1 MIKYSASLLL
11 IILFFHST
19 ILFSQGLPLK
29 LYWAG
34 KTDSAL
40 LLAKKTIEKK
50 EAFTKKEL
58 AHAYDFMAEYSL
70 AINDF
75 TKNLNYLHLL
85 FATNK
90 NTSLDSALY
99 YARLAHYTIL
109 YFMGDSTYYYC
120 TKAIVVF
127 KGVCKKKQDS
137 TQLSR
142 YYSYLGNAARNSKY
156 VNAHLIDS
164 AIAYSNNTFL
174 KAFHYRRYATFLT
187 DLIHDISEEKWKDK
201 KVLANYKKCI
211 SYLAVAEK
219 LATKIY
225 PTKKSV
231 LHATIYR
238 IWLLAELY
246 RGHDRESI
254 TWAEKAKN
262 ALEYV
267 IQYPANYEYSG
278 ICSWQAAVYINLF
291 DKTDSIKFIYA
302 AEKILLQSIPVWE
315 KYLETIK
322 VNNIKSMNDEYS
334 INPYQKLIIIYFQL
348 YKATNN
354 KQYIA
359 RCYGLIEFIKNKRTE
374 KNADCDFSI
383 AHNSKKLDSISKI
396 CQKKNCAA
404 INYFA
409 TSGPDILLAIVSLP
423 DTTLLIE
430 CSKKKYIKMI
440 KNVDLINDI
449 NSYVLKNEIKSFKKQ
464 AFEFY
469 DLFFA
474 KIDTVLQKNKITD
487 VVVLP
492 DMGWSGLNFDFLQTD
507 SCTQN
512 AVFQSALIRKYK
524 FTYTTSAQ
532 NLMQSFG
539 NVLTYKQLNVLMP
552 QYNSNFYSQLHSSDK
567 LIDKLCGIFNI
578 TKINSD
584 NVSPFFEKNKLN
596 QFIGHAK
603 TNNKSIEQFLILS
616 DSAAISSSNVLKN
629 NLEGSSYLLNA
640 CSSNIG
646 KRERY
651 DKINSL
657 PYQFIHQH
665 AIAVISSMWQLDD
678 HENAEFLEV
687 FYNFM
692 AKDLAASDALY
703 KTKLFFLEK
712 KYPPAMWAAYL
723 YYGNDFYL
731 NKKQPFNLPL
741 YACYFLI
748 ILIVLLLYFKYI
760 KKRSKKNIAPINIY

>member
-1 MIKYSASLLL
+1 
-11 IILFFHST
+11 
-19 ILFSQGLPLK
+19 
-29 LYWAG
+29 
-34 KTDSAL
+34 
-40 LLAKKTIEKK
+40 
-50 EAFTKKEL
+50 
-58 AHAYDFMAEYSL
+58 
-70 AINDF
+70 
-75 TKNLNYLHLL
+75 
-85 FATNK
+85 
-90 NTSLDSALY
+90 
-99 YARLAHYTIL
+99 
-109 YFMGDSTYYYC
+109 
-120 TKAIVVF
+120 
-127 KGVCKKKQDS
+127 
-137 TQLSR
+137 
-142 YYSYLGNAARNSKY
+142 
-156 VNAHLIDS
+156 
-164 AIAYSNNTFL
+164 
-174 KAFHYRRYATFLT
+174 
-187 DLIHDISEEKWKDK
+187 
-201 KVLANYKKCI
+201 
-211 SYLAVAEK
+211 
-219 LATKIY
+219 
-225 PTKKSV
+225 
-231 LHATIYR
+231 
-238 IWLLAELY
+238 
-246 RGHDRESI
+246 
-254 TWAEKAKN
+254 
-262 ALEYV
+262 
-267 IQYPANYEYSG
+267 
-278 ICSWQAAVYINLF
+278 
-291 DKTDSIKFIYA
+291 
-302 AEKILLQSIPVWE
+302 
-315 KYLETIK
+315 
-322 VNNIKSMNDEYS
+322 
-334 INPYQKLIIIYFQL
+334 
-348 YKATNN
+348 
-354 KQYIA
+354 
-359 RCYGLIEFIKNKRTE
+359 
-374 KNADCDFSI
+374 
-383 AHNSKKLDSISKI
+383 
-396 CQKKNCAA
+396 
-404 INYFA
+404 
-409 TSGPDILLAIVSLP
+409 
-423 DTTLLIE
+423 
-430 CSKKKYIKMI
+430 MI

-603 TNNKSIEQFLILS
+603 TNDKSIEQFLILS

-678 HENAEFLEV
+678 HENAAFQEV